1 MEWAGQGLF
10 VTKPVYCDAL
20 RRAQA
25 LPASVMS
32 GSFRGSLFLRR
43 RLVKVLKLS
52 AQGLPQSWISLE
64 QAVIHYASDE
74 VRWEVGAQVAVFR
87 GGHNAVT
94 GQQSQIAINSIIGTK
109 GVPRINPFTQRPG
122 LTNSK
127 LFARDRNVCAY
138 CGGHFHE
145 DELTREHII
154 PFAQKGIDTWMNV
167 VTACRPCNHRKSS
180 RTPEQAGMALLYAPY
195 VPSLWE
201 DFILR
206 NRRILADQMEFLMAH
221 LPQSSRLHG

>member
-1 MEWAGQGLF
+1 M
-10 VTKPVYCDAL
+10 
-20 RRAQA
+20 
-25 LPASVMS
+25 
-32 GSFRGSLFLRR
+32 
-43 RLVKVLKLS
+43 KVLKLS

-64 QAVIHYASDE
+64 QAVIHYAADE

-109 GVPRINPFTQRPG
+109 GVPRINPFAMRPG

-127 LFARDRNVCAY
+127 LFSRDRNICAY

-145 DELTREHII
+145 EDLTREHII
-154 PFAQKGIDTWMNV
+154 PFAQNGIDSWMNV
-167 VTACRPCNHRKSS
+167 VTACKPCNHRKSS
-180 RTPEQAGMALLYAPY
+180 RTPEQANMPLLYAPY

-221 LPQSSRLHG
+221 LPHNSRLHC